1 MSINN
6 LEQEL
11 DLCPLMKTC
20 NPDDNE
26 IEDYCAINYSNC
38 EIYIKKEAK
47 KK

>member
-1 MSINN
+1 MTT
-6 LEQEL
+6 LESKL
-11 DLCPLMKTC
+11 DLCPFLKQC